1 MIRQFFKN
9 IGEFFN
15 ILVFD
20 WLKQLTINLW
30 EVIINIVFTITTSV
44 LNLAFDIL
52 YILNP
57 AFFTRE
63 EEQDNNRK
71 NKIGF

>member
-1 MIRQFFKN
+1 MKN
-9 IGEFFN
+9 IIKNFIEVIN
-15 ILVFD
+15 IIVFD
-20 WLKQLTINLW
+20 WLKPLTINLW
-30 EVIINIVFTITTSV
+30 EVLLNIIFTVTTSV